1 MLSVEIK
8 KKYNNYIIFFYF
20 SFIFFFCWSIID
32 DYGVTLDDYI
42 YYKNGEN
49 TYLYVKNL
57 FLSLFDNQI
66 DPSKFKANINVY
78 PTIYEVFLVFTCKV
92 LNITDFRDIY
102 LTAHRINF
110 VLFFLSLIIFFIFCQ
125 KIFEN
130 LFVSLLGITLI
141 LLSPRIFAESFYNS
155 RDIFFMCLFI
165 FYLNSMYNFINSKNI
180 KNIVFFS
187 FFTALILNAK
197 ILGYIPVLIFL
208 VLYLY
213 NFLNTK
219 KKLLHEKKII
229 FIFLTLS
236 CFFIYV
242 LWPYLWDNPLENLFF
257 ALKNVVKIQQD
268 IILIN
273 YYFGEYLP
281 SDLVPW
287 HFRIVWFLIT
297 TPVIILFLFILGLVL
312 FFIEISKKIGST
324 LDNKKDFSQ
333 KQFINIFLF
342 MVFLLSFFILIEFN
356 KSKYGGW
363 RHLYFLYPIVI
374 YFSLL
379 FINHLLHNSSNIFR
393 NTIFIFIF
401 FNLANSLFW
410 TMKNHPHQYIFF
422 NFLTKNYALKNFDLD
437 WWGVSHKASLEYIL
451 KNTKKNKVKV
461 FAEGFTSLKDTYLYL
476 ESSEKKRVVLTGIEE
491 ADYVI
496 DSKMKRIRINNDMKG
511 NNDFKLIYELNID
524 GQAINALYSR
534 KE

>member
-1 MLSVEIK
+1 MISIGFK
-8 KKYNNYIIFFYF
+8 KKNIKYFIFFYF
-20 SFIFFFCWSIID
+20 SFTFFFCWSLID
-32 DYGVTLDDYI
+32 DYGVTIDDHI
-42 YYKNGEN
+42 YYRNGEN
-49 TYLYVKNL
+49 TYFYIKNL
-57 FLSLFDNQI
+57 FLSFFDNQI
-66 DPSKFKANINVY
+66 DPSKFRADLNVL
-78 PTIYEVFLVFTCKV
+78 PTIYEIFLVLICKV

-110 VLFFLSLIIFFIFCQ
+110 LLFFSSLIVFFIFCQ

-130 LFVSLLGITLI
+130 HFVSILGITLI

-155 RDIFFMCLFI
+155 RDVFFMCLFI
-165 FYLNSMYNFINSKNI
+165 FYLNSMYNFINSKNT
-180 KNIVFFS
+180 KNIIFFS
-187 FFTALILNAK
+187 LFTALILNAK
-197 ILGYIPVLIFL
+197 ILGYIPVLIFV
-208 VLYLY
+208 VLYSY

-219 KKLLHEKKII
+219 EKLFSEKKII
-229 FIFLTLS
+229 FLFFSLTF
-236 CFFIYV
+236 FFIYI
-242 LWPYLWDNPLENLFF
+242 LWPYLWDNPFGNLIF

-287 HFRIVWFLIT
+287 HFRLVWFLIT

-312 FFIEISKKIGST
+312 FFKEIYKKIGST

-333 KQFINIFLF
+333 KHFMSIFLF
-342 MVFLLSFFILIEFN
+342 MVFLFSYFILIEFN

-374 YFSLL
+374 YFSIL

-393 NTIFIFIF
+393 NIIFIFIF
-401 FNLANSLFW
+401 FNLANCLFW

-437 WWGVSHKASLEYIL
+437 WWGISHKASLEYIL
-451 KNTKKNKVKV
+451 KNTKKDKIKV
-461 FAEGFTSLKDTYLYL
+461 FAEGFTSLKDSHLYL

-496 DSKMKRIRINNDMKG
+496 DSKMKRIRINNYMKE
-511 NNDFKLIYELNID
+511 NNNFKLIYELNID
-524 GQAINALYSR
+524 GQPISALYLR